1 MNIKIVSQKK
11 VSDKNVDCT
20 TYWGEFVSSLSS
32 FTVAMLNDSELM
44 QKLND
49 FKDFTSLESMRY
61 TSKDFNPILCGSLYL
76 PVGGGQ
82 PTTDLISFHAVG
94 KEVTVQKRF
103 ISDLSYPLSTTL
115 RGFALPFVWDS

>member
-1 MNIKIVSQKK
+1 M
-11 VSDKNVDCT
+11 
-20 TYWGEFVSSLSS
+20 SSLSP

-61 TSKDFNPILCGSLYL
+61 TSKDLNPILCGKILRNLSV

-82 PTTDLISFHAVG
+82 PTTDRQDLFLIC
-94 KEVTVQKRF
+94 
-103 ISDLSYPLSTTL
+103 PTL
-115 RGFALPFVWDS
+115 